1 MKAQFFGFIVFSFCF
16 LFNITGPLLGQTF
29 PFTKGNL
36 AQVKSKSQTEGKL
49 HFAYFYTDWCLPCK
63 WMEDNTFKDAELIQF
78 VQQNYMAV
86 KLNID
91 DRDGQQMREQFD
103 VEFLPTIII
112 FNQSGDIVEKFEESL
127 TASRLLEALKKQRL
141 NMAGASV
148 KLPPL
153 KKSSAPVAEKQIETP
168 KEEKAA
174 PIRRE
179 ESITTTVQPVV
190 EVKKETNVA
199 PAKPTEP
206 TAAPAAPKEP
216 STSMAAEPS
225 TSEKPKMP
233 PAAEITPTATPT
245 QTIPAET
252 AAPGSSS
259 PRPENAFYAVQV
271 GTYTRFENAD
281 ARRRELKLIYGEGVH
296 IKIDNSGK
304 ETIYRVMVGRYNEPN
319 DAREVVEHLKKQNI
333 DGFVK
338 ELTID

>member
-1 MKAQFFGFIVFSFCF
+1 MKAQFFGLFILSYSFIFIVSS
-16 LFNITGPLLGQTF
+16 PLSGQTM

-78 VQQNYMAV
+78 VQQNYLAV

-91 DRDGQQMREQFD
+91 DKDGQQMREQFD
-103 VEFLPTIII
+103 VEFLPTLII

-127 TASRLLEALKKQRL
+127 TPSRMLEALKKQRL

-153 KKSSAPVAEKQIETP
+153 KKSTVPVTEKQSETP
-168 KEEKAA
+168 KVEKTV
-174 PIRRE
+174 PISRE
-179 ESITTTVQPVV
+179 ESKTPPIQPII
-190 EVKKETNVA
+190 EAKKETNA
-199 PAKPTEP
+199 PANPSEQ
-206 TAAPAAPKEP
+206 TAVPPAPKEP
-216 STSMAAEPS
+216 SAPVVSAPS
-225 TSEKPKMP
+225 TTEKTKVPQNI
-233 PAAEITPTATPT
+233 ETITTSKPDQTA
-245 QTIPAET
+245 PAET
-252 AAPGSSS
+252 GSPSSS
-259 PRPENAFYAVQV
+259 APTSENIFYAVQV

-281 ARRRELKLIYGEGVH
+281 ARRKELKLIYGEGVH

-304 ETIYRVMVGRYNEPN
+304 ETIYRVMVGRYKEPN
-319 DAREVVEHLKKQNI
+319 DAREVVEHLKNQNI

-338 ELTID
+338 EITID